1 MTRMIGDL
9 IADPVCK
16 PTSEA
21 RVRAL
26 EDRLGVPLPEP
37 YRAFLLTHNGGYFTP
52 VVIADVA
59 DRDLRDEL
67 PLLSLF
73 GLCAGSG
80 SDNDNLASIEE
91 ALRMYSDSSRIMS
104 CFLPIGDD
112 ELDDIIC
119 LKITGPDRGSIF
131 AWIYEDEQ
139 EPEDVDAQNEDGWAN
154 MYHLAPDFDA
164 FVAKLRFEKWE
175 D

>member
-1 MTRMIGDL
+1 MTRTIGEL
-9 IADPVCK
+9 IADPVGP

-26 EDRLGVPLPEP
+26 ESRLGVSLPEP

-67 PLLSLF
+67 PLLALF
-73 GLCAGSG
+73 GLCD
-80 SDNDNLASIEE
+80 DNGLASIEE
-91 ALRMYSDSSRIMS
+91 ALRIYTDQSRIMR

-119 LKITGPDRGSIF
+119 LKITDPDRGSIF

-154 MYHLAPDFDA
+154 MYYLARDFDD

-175 D
+175 G